1 MKKLI
6 YLIVLV
12 LILGMVL
19 TGCSL
24 LSNIGQAP
32 ATEQSVPNIITKNT
46 QPIEVCLNFSGFS
59 SGNTVEGMNTVYT
72 GLDIYAHLIE
82 IVTNDGPK
90 KAVVIAEGDTDHW
103 AYGSHPTSG
112 SSIRNGCLGNGNG
125 IAIQRNGFPKNDLY
139 NFVFQF
145 SEDILVS
152 SFSLNILD
160 FGDYNTFNATSHSIA
175 LVAYNADGDEL
186 TRDTLSYD
194 SDSITN
200 PIESIQFGNLQNSG
214 DACRSIGLGGNLPG
228 NYVFNVNYC
237 GINRV
242 VLELGEGPDSYF
254 GIRNIC
260 FTPTPKLEV
269 PVDIKPTSCPNP
281 LNTKSNGVTPV
292 AILGTADFDVTQI
305 DPATVT
311 LAGVGPPLR
320 WDWEDVATPFEP
332 YTGNTDCLDCNTV
345 GLDGYLDLTLKFD
358 TQELLDAV
366 RVLNAIGTVES
377 FEVSEEELDALESG
391 ESDQVTTTSGES
403 LVDGDCLVIQLE
415 GFLLNC
421 TPIIGEDVV
430 RILKKGNK

>member
-1 MKKLI
+1 MKKYY
-6 YLIVLV
+6 YLIVLA
-12 LILGMVL
+12 LILCLIL
-19 TGCSL
+19 TGCL
-24 LSNIGQAP
+24 LSNVGQVP
-32 ATEQSVPNIITKNT
+32 PSEQSVPNIITKNT

-59 SGNTVEGMNTVYT
+59 PGYTVEGMNTVYT
-72 GLDIYAHLIE
+72 GLDIYADLIK
-82 IVTNDGPK
+82 IVTDDGLK
-90 KAVVIAEGDTDHW
+90 KAVVIAEGDTNHW

-160 FGDYNTFNATSHSIA
+160 FGDYNTFNVTSHSIA

-200 PIESIQFGNLQNSG
+200 PIESPQFGNLQNSG

-281 LNTKSNGVTPV
+281 LNTKSKGVTPV

-305 DPATVT
+305 DPVTVT
-311 LAGVGPPLR
+311 LAEASPVSWNL
-320 WDWEDVATPFEP
+320 EDVATSFVP
-332 YTGNTDCLDCNTV
+332 YIGKKDCDLDCNTE
-345 GLDGYLDLTLKFD
+345 GPDGYLDLTLKFD

-403 LVDGDCLVIQLE
+403 LVDGACLVIQLE
-415 GFLLNC
+415 GFLLDC